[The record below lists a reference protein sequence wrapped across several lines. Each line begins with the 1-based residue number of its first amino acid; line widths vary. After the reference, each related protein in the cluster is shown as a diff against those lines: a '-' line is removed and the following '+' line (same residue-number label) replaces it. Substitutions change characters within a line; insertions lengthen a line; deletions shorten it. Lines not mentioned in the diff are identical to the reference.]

1 MKYWVRT
8 STAVDYIIHADR
20 FDIINSILHFY
31 DEDSSPVWVIKDW
44 VSFHC
49 EEEEKAEANNPDE
62 FYDSLKEDE

>member
-8 STAVDYIIHADR
+8 STSVDYILEADR

-31 DEDSSPVWVIKDW
+31 DEDSSPVWVIRDW

-49 EEEEKAEANNPDE
+49 EKIERAEASNPDE